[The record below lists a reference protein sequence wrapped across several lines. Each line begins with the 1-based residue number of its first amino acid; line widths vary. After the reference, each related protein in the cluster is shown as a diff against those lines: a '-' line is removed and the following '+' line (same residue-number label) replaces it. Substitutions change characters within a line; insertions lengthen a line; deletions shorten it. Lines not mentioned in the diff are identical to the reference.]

1 MLNKISMKV
10 VYDRK
15 KVATRAKDAHP
26 RKGTV
31 QVAVIVNGERRF
43 ISSGVHVFKNQ
54 WAGGQVVMHP
64 QALELNERL
73 NNLQATIIEIVN
85 KCDREGCVFAWSML
99 DHLYVQKPTGTSF
112 TDYIEAVMPDRHLA
126 SGTQV
131 YHLKVLN
138 FLKLHK
144 VTDFSQLTVDTIH
157 RLDNILHERR
167 VKGKPMCQTSIYGY
181 HKVIRSY
188 IHQAICVGI
197 MQHDPY
203 SRLKIPKGESRM
215 RDILTME
222 EVQRLQQLKIYNL
235 DLQRVR
241 DLFLV
246 QIFTGL
252 AWSDLMAA
260 DFSRL
265 DGDTLMGVRVK
276 TGQQYTTVILEPVR
290 EILKRYHNKLPRMTY
305 DHYLKML
312 KPIAEM
318 CGIHKDVA
326 THTGRHTFATT
337 ITLQHGVP
345 IEVVSKMLGHKSIKT
360 TQIYAKVQN
369 CMVQDQAEALAV
381 KLVL

>member
-73 NNLQATIIEIVN
+73 NNLQAAIIEIVN
-85 KCDREGCVFAWSML
+85 KCDREDCMFSWGLL
-99 DHLYVQKPTGTSF
+99 DHLYVQKTSGTSF
-112 TDYIEAVMPDRHLA
+112 TDFIEAVMPDRHLA
-126 SGTQV
+126 AGTQV
-131 YHLKVLN
+131 YHVKVLN
-138 FLKLHK
+138 FLKAHG
-144 VTDFSQLTVDTIH
+144 VTDFKQLTVEAIMH
-157 RLDNILHERR
+157 LDSVLHKRK
-167 VKGKPMCQTSIYGY
+167 VKGQPMCQTSIYGY
-181 HKVIRSY
+181 HKVIRTY
-188 IHQAICVGI
+188 IHQAICLGF
-197 MQHDPY
+197 MQNDPY
-203 SRLKIPKGESRM
+203 SRLKIPRGESRM

-222 EVQRLQQLKIYNL
+222 EVQRLQELKIYNL

-246 QIFTGL
+246 QIYTGL
-252 AWSDLMAA
+252 AWADLMAA
-260 DFSRL
+260 DFSRVE
-265 DGDTLMGVRVK
+265 GDTLVGRRVK
-276 TGQQYTTVILEPVR
+276 TGSQYTTVILEPVK
-290 EILKRYHNKLPRMTY
+290 EILRRYRNKLPRMTY

-318 CGIHKDVA
+318 CDIHKDVA

-337 ITLQHGVP
+337 ITLANGVP
-345 IEVVSKMLGHKSIKT
+345 IEVVSKMLGHRSIKT
-360 TQIYAKVQN
+360 TQIYAKVQDS
-369 CMVQDQAEALAV
+369 MVQEQAAKLTLSLAL
-381 KLVL
+381 

>member
-10 VYDRK
+10 VFDRK
-15 KVATRAKDAHP
+15 KVATRANAAHP

-31 QVAVIVNGERRF
+31 QLAVIVNGERRF
-43 ISSGVHVFKNQ
+43 ISSGIHVYLNQ
-54 WAGGQVVMHP
+54 WSGTQVFMHP

-73 NNLQATIIEIVN
+73 NNMQAAIIGIVN
-85 KCDREGCVFAWSML
+85 KCDREGFVFDWSML

-112 TDYIEAVMPDRHLA
+112 SDYIEALMPDLGLA
-126 SGTQV
+126 AGTMV
-131 YHLKVLN
+131 YHVKVLN

-144 VTDFSQLTVDTIH
+144 VTDFSQLNVETIR
-157 RLDNILHERR
+157 RLDCILHERR
-167 VKGKPMCQTSIYGY
+167 VNGKPLCQTSIYGY

-188 IHQAICVGI
+188 IHRAICVGLL
-197 MQHDPY
+197 QSDPY
-203 SRLKIPKGESRM
+203 SRIKIAKGESRM
-215 RDILTME
+215 KDILSME

-252 AWSDLMAA
+252 AYADLMAA
-260 DFSRL
+260 DFTRV
-265 DGDTLMGVRVK
+265 DGDTLIGERVK

-290 EILKRYHNKLPRMTY
+290 EILKRYHNKLPRMSY

-318 CGIHKDVA
+318 CGIHKNVA

-369 CMVQDQAEALAV
+369 SMVQDQAKELAV